1 MVRIINAK
9 KMYLECIINKWRM
22 KYYYYQTHVGTALIV
37 EWLNV
42 KIQNR
47 MAPPSPTPNESSK
60 QAEPS
65 QNKEETYRF
74 QVRFILT
81 FNKDCSI
88 TLANPFFV
96 TNTS

>member
-1 MVRIINAK
+1 MFKNVLS
-9 KMYLECIINKWRM
+9 MYNGLIINKWRI
-22 KYYYYQTHVGTALIV
+22 KYHYYRPYVGTALIV

-60 QAEPS
+60 QAGTS

-81 FNKDCSI
+81 FNNDCSI
-88 TLANPFFV
+88 
-96 TNTS
+96 

>member
-1 MVRIINAK
+1 MENEI
-9 KMYLECIINKWRM
+9 LLLP
-22 KYYYYQTHVGTALIV
+22 THVGTALIV

-60 QAEPS
+60 EAETS

-81 FNKDCSI
+81 FTDDCSI
-88 TLANPFFV
+88 SKLKASPFFV
-96 TNTS
+96 TTTS